1 MQMAQMRALENGR
14 ELIRVTSTGI
24 TAIVDHHGNIRTRIP
39 SFTAGNLKGVVHA
52 RNGTTRPSTLRRA
65 QEASASTVSPR
76 PDSPDLDPKSSPEH
90 AVVPHR
96 LSISQT
102 VCGAFDLDAE

>member
-24 TAIVDHHGNIRTRIP
+24 TALVDHHGNIRTRIP

-52 RNGTTRPSTLRRA
+52 RSGTTPFTRYGSMPIIVLCVGLVLCAGFRRRSNPA
-65 QEASASTVSPR
+65 
-76 PDSPDLDPKSSPEH
+76 
-90 AVVPHR
+90 
-96 LSISQT
+96 
-102 VCGAFDLDAE
+102 